1 MGPDYRVGAPLL
13 FDETGLGEHFG
24 PGPQWSVCLLRETTK
39 SDLSD
44 ETRSPVSPTQV
55 VE

>member
-1 MGPDYRVGAPLL
+1 MHVINVLVRCTVLA
-13 FDETGLGEHFG
+13 
-24 PGPQWSVCLLRETTK
+24 CLSTFNILRETTK